1 MALSISK
8 DSLTEID
15 RYDPFHKFMDS
26 RCQDIWLQLNEIGL
40 TSLPDYLYPG
50 PSRER
55 FPAVLQYF
63 TENSRVKTINIGD
76 LSKEDASYLAGIGIS
91 QAHLVRNLR
100 ETLTRHFD
108 PLRFQ
113 LDAVQNKSVRGFCPF
128 GGGPVVSRQSLLAN
142 INVICYRFE
151 TKEVFYVATAGIGSG
166 FGKSALY
173 FPKHELVVTAGDPW
187 GFQEDDLME
196 LKARMVCGAKACCEY
211 LSDTEG
217 KSRKSAVCLGFYHFA
232 HHLWNE
238 LSGLHRLYKK
248 GLLRR
253 VDRFLV
259 LREPLGPIEQIFP
272 EIPEDRIQR
281 KDDTSDLFYEIL
293 ENGYFAV
300 RVGDDYLASD
310 LASRVAKVSS
320 ANCLPTTLDTVKD
333 AKSRYHPLLWVGI
346 RVGNRAWADQVDG
359 LSNMIASLQKEYPTL
374 GVVFDG
380 FSLPADIS
388 AESSEQRG
396 YAGILAQE
404 NEIVNRIVE
413 NLRQRQVAVGIF
425 NIIGLSIHDAN
436 VWAHAI
442 DVYVSPYGSLQ
453 HKVGWLA
460 NKPGLVHTNETLLQ
474 SPAKYVWAAVENGIP
489 PRYVRG
495 ASVTDIK
502 SEPKERTAYN
512 EIGDASESG
521 AGIQAANKRVRKNPE
536 FNNYSITWESLHQ
549 DLFDLIRSSKT
560 KNGMARLLLANRVKR
575 KLRLT
580 VRSITN
586 VLCWR

>member
-1 MALSISK
+1 ML
-8 DSLTEID
+8 
-15 RYDPFHKFMDS
+15 S

-50 PSRER
+50 PSRAS

-63 TENSRVKTINIGD
+63 TENSRVRTISIGD
-76 LSKEDASYLAGIGIS
+76 LSKEDESFLAGIGIS
-91 QAHLVRNLR
+91 QAHLLRNLR
-100 ETLTRHFD
+100 EALARHFD
-108 PLRFQ
+108 PLKFQ

-128 GGGPVVSRQSLLAN
+128 GRGHVVSRQSLLAN
-142 INVICYRFE
+142 INVIFYRFE

-166 FGKSALY
+166 FGKSAVY
-173 FPKHELVVTAGDPW
+173 FPKHELLVTAGDPW
-187 GFQEDDLME
+187 GIQEGDLME
-196 LKARMVCGAKACCEY
+196 LKARMVCDARACCEY

-238 LSGLHRLYKK
+238 LSGLHRLHKK

-272 EIPEDRIQR
+272 EIPENRIER
-281 KDDTSDLFYEIL
+281 KDNTSDLFYEIL
-293 ENGYFAV
+293 ENGYFAI

-320 ANCLPTTLDTVKD
+320 ANCLPATLDAVRE
-333 AKSRYHPLLWVGI
+333 AKRRYHPLLWIGI

-359 LSNMIASLQKEYPTL
+359 LSDVIASLQKEYPTL

-380 FSLPADIS
+380 FSLPADTP
-388 AESSEQRG
+388 AESGEHRG

-404 NEIVNRIVE
+404 NEIVDRIAA
-413 NLRQRQVAVGIF
+413 NLQQRQVAIGVF

-489 PRYVRG
+489 PRYVRA

-502 SEPKERTAYN
+502 SEPKERTGYN
-512 EIGDASESG
+512 EISDASESG
-521 AGIQAANKRVRKNPE
+521 AGIQAVNRRVRNNPE
-536 FNNYSITWESLHQ
+536 FNNYSITSEGLHQ

-560 KNGMARLLLANRVKR
+560 PSGMSRLLLANRIKR

-580 VRSITN
+580 VHSITN
-586 VLCWR
+586 ILISR